1 MPTPR
6 ELLDSLLVRATKL
19 GNKPAI
25 ADKKVLER
33 IDYVCRCLSNR
44 AGVRLLMSC
53 MLAKID
59 KPEVDP
65 RKPYTEIND
74 DGCFSGRTYD
84 QQYVGGF
91 ISTHQLPCNS
101 TTAFLTPAL
110 RNHDSMLT
118 TSTIP
123 VGRPPRVY
131 EDTLQLLD
139 DVARGRVSAEAVL
152 TDVIRVLVLV
162 RDEKKARMEGLVA
175 ALQHGVDALPLP
187 TEGIVTLLEQ
197 HLACKHSSR
206 LPVLI
211 VSAAYQAAADRLGEV
226 ARALK
231 GHLSADEQSGALGD
245 IEICLVNDERVVT
258 VYEMKAK
265 RVTQGDIDRALQKID
280 GCDPRIDNYI
290 FITTD
295 VIVDEVREYAASMYE
310 QTNGTEIAIL
320 DCIGFVRHFL
330 HLFHRFRIRFIDA
343 YQALVLSEPDSA
355 VNQPLKEAFLTLRQ
369 AAESDE
375 GHD

>member
-6 ELLDSLLVRATKL
+6 ERLDALLATAVKL
-19 GNKPAI
+19 GTKPAVT
-25 ADKKVLER
+25 DKAVLER
-33 IDYVCRCLSNR
+33 IDYVCRCLGNR

-53 MLAKID
+53 MLAKLD
-59 KPEVDP
+59 RPEVDP
-65 RKPYTEIND
+65 RKPYTEI
-74 DGCFSGRTYD
+74 GGEESFSGRTYD
-84 QQYVGGF
+84 ERFLSSF
-91 ISTHQLPCNS
+91 ISANRLPCNS

-110 RNHDSMLT
+110 RNQDSVLT
-118 TSTIP
+118 TKTAL
-123 VGRPPRVY
+123 VGRPPQVY
-131 EDTLQLLD
+131 KDTLQLLD
-139 DVARGRVSAEAVL
+139 DVARGKVSAEQVL
-152 TDVIRVLVLV
+152 TDAIRILVLV
-162 RDEKKARMEGLVA
+162 RDDKQARMKGLVE
-175 ALQHGVDALPLP
+175 ALQHGDDALPLP

-211 VSAAYQAAADRLGEV
+211 VAAAYQAASQQLGEK
-226 ARALK
+226 ACALK
-231 GHLSADEQSGALGD
+231 GHLSADEQSGAMGD
-245 IEICLVNDERVVT
+245 VEVCLTNDEQIVT

-265 RVTQGDIDRALQKID
+265 RVGQGDIDRALQKIV

-295 VIVDEVREYAASMYE
+295 KVDDEVREYAAGMYD

-320 DCIGFVRHFL
+320 NCIGFIRHFL
-330 HLFHRFRIRFIDA
+330 HLFHRHRIRFLDA

-355 VNQPLKEAFLTLRQ
+355 VNQPLKEAFLSLRQ

-375 GHD
+375 